1 MSRLIAKRQGMDLI
15 IHLDH
20 EPNLDHLE
28 TVNGQTN
35 QVWVDLTFADPRKV
49 RPQQRRLFFALLN
62 DIAEYFVVPQE
73 FLKTL
78 FYTQYEFYT
87 AGKSISLSDATKS
100 SVSDANQLLDLVID
114 FMFEWHVPFKRGY
127 ELLPKNEE
135 YYQYECC
142 RHRVCAICGREHA
155 DIHHWDAVGTETRKL
170 ADHRQHRFMAL
181 CREHHTEFHT
191 LGADSF
197 SLKYHVRPTKLK
209 PADLIKLGVMT
220 QKRINEI
227 DRRKSNEFS
236 SSRH

>member
-1 MSRLIAKRQGMDLI
+1 MRIIAQRHGKDLVV
-15 IHLDH
+15 HLSQ
-20 EPNLDHLE
+20 EPDEDHLE
-28 TVNGQTN
+28 TVNGQSD
-35 QVWVDLTFADPRKV
+35 QVWVDLTFADPRQA

-87 AGKSISLSDATKS
+87 AGKSISLSDATQS

-114 FMFEWHVPFKRGY
+114 FMFEWHVPFKKGY
-127 ELLPKNEE
+127 ELLPKDEA

-170 ADHRQHRFMAL
+170 TDHRKHRFMAL
-181 CREHHTEFHT
+181 CRTCHNEFHQIGPVKFT
-191 LGADSF
+191 Q
-197 SLKYHVRPTKLK
+197 KYHVNPIKLNEET
-209 PADLIKLGVMT
+209 LIDLGVMT
-220 QKRINEI
+220 RKRMDEI
-227 DRRKSNEFS
+227 DNEVI
-236 SSRH
+236 R